1 MHAVHYFYP
10 LNRLS
15 NHCTWKRNQTETRR
29 SVCWTPMVL
38 ASRVSGYCKS
48 SDLTVLCCSVFE
60 IKPASAP
67 MMRFWK
73 KSFTARFVV
82 LTGAGIL
89 CTTLKL
95 ANEEWTECILICFQ
109 VWYCFCKWLGL
120 HFLAN
125 QYASKPSWYRF
136 VEVSVS
142 NPVDLVFDFVGW
154 LGAENMKRHW
164 DDWNQHVK
172 CFNVLLYCYFVIWG
186 ASHLL
191 DEDVWSGVAQS
202 LESGSLALAL
212 WCQVRGY
219 LGTIFKRFIHMSI
232 FSQALSGAMYS
243 SACISSVSDEID
255 RHPTFCSFAA
265 HGHTGA
271 WFSLPKDTLVQPD
284 TRLLGTLELCAGLWG
299 CVLCYIVMPSP
310 PGTDSRAWHEKEGT
324 NRAKHHV
331 TADCICW

>member
-48 SDLTVLCCSVFE
+48 SDLTLLCCSVFE

-125 QYASKPSWYRF
+125 QYASKPFMIQICWGFCFKPCWFGFRF
-136 VEVSVS
+136 CWMARCWEYEKALRRLE
-142 NPVDLVFDFVGW
+142 PTCQVFQCVI
-154 LGAENMKRHW
+154 
-164 DDWNQHVK
+164 
-172 CFNVLLYCYFVIWG
+172 VLLLCDLRGITSAWWRC
-186 ASHLL
+186 LK
-191 DEDVWSGVAQS
+191 WS
-202 LESGSLALAL
+202 
-212 WCQVRGY
+212 CTK
-219 LGTIFKRFIHMSI
+219 LGIRQFGTCLVM
-232 FSQALSGAMYS
+232 S
-243 SACISSVSDEID
+243 SARISWNNIQEIYT
-255 RHPTFCSFAA
+255 HVYLFA
-265 HGHTGA
+265 GSE
-271 WFSLPKDTLVQPD
+271 WCYVFFSLHFFGHWWD
-284 TRLLGTLELCAGLWG
+284 R
-299 CVLCYIVMPSP
+299 
-310 PGTDSRAWHEKEGT
+310 
-324 NRAKHHV
+324 
-331 TADCICW
+331 